1 MQQTTRMSLFW
12 TLRRCLIFP
21 CLHFQL
27 YLHFFLPA
35 YLSLQWWAT
44 VARKVIKSVHQKRV
58 KSVKKRAET
67 GEKWQKLCT
76 RNGWKVLKK
85 SRNGWKVTK
94 SVHQK
99 RVKSVKKRAERQK
112 VCTRN
117 GWKVLIRNGCS
128 RLCSV
133 VCCREGKVTL
143 PVRLSAHTQKT
154 EQCSTEKCLAE
165 EVFYKKAK

>member
-1 MQQTTRMSLFW
+1 MALKYASRTCTNNILHLHLHFTFLSQKYSIVQLVLMQQTTRMSLFW
-12 TLRRCLIFP
+12 TLRRFLIFP

-35 YLSLQWWAT
+35 YLSLQWWAA
-44 VARKVIKSVHQKRV
+44 VAK
-58 KSVKKRAET
+58 
-67 GEKWQKLCT
+67 
-76 RNGWKVLKK
+76 
-85 SRNGWKVTK
+85 KVTK

-99 RVKSVKKRAERQK
+99 RVKSVKKRAETDEKWQK

-143 PVRLSAHTQKT
+143 HVRLSAHTHKS
-154 EQCSTEKCLAE
+154 EQCSTE
-165 EVFYKKAK
+165 VFSKSV